1 MKKLKVFIAED
12 DVFISEELKA
22 ILLDLDYEVVG
33 IGHDYDSSVS
43 ILENH
48 EADIAL
54 LDIKMHGR
62 DQGFEIASYIKKN
75 MDIPIVFLT
84 SFSDQETVEKAVFYD
99 PKGYIVKPFNQ
110 SDIFTTLAVVRKR
123 IESVDRS
130 ILIKSGREHFT
141 VPAAEIMYV
150 KADDK
155 YIEIRTQTE
164 RYVERESLRNFL
176 DRLSSNDFIQVHR
189 SYAVN
194 RNYIYGVSNDS
205 VTIKKTEI
213 PLSRTY
219 KNALKSAMDI
229 K

>member
-33 IGHDYDSSVS
+33 IGHDYDSSVF
-43 ILENH
+43 ILKNN

-54 LDIKMHGR
+54 LDIKMHGM
-62 DQGFEIASYIKKN
+62 DQGFEIASFIKEDIN
-75 MDIPIVFLT
+75 IPIVFLT

-123 IESVDRS
+123 IESVDRP

-141 VPAAEIMYV
+141 VPFAEIMYV
-150 KADDK
+150 KSDDK
-155 YIEIRTQTE
+155 YIEVHTITE
-164 RYVERESLRNFL
+164 RHVERESLQNFL
-176 DRLSSNDFIQVHR
+176 DRLRSNDFIQVHR

-194 RNYIYGVSNDS
+194 RNYISGVTSDS

-219 KNALKSAMDI
+219 KNALKSALGI
-229 K
+229 Q